1 MSTRYYGRSKSPA
14 PPLDGPDMERLDESF
29 SSLIDF
35 TSRNMRRYSTGRLHT
50 LGLTV
55 DQWGILKLLE
65 ESDGALSF
73 SVMSERLLRDKPTVT
88 RVVDILVREG
98 LVVREEDPDDR
109 RRLTVRLTS
118 AGAQRVSEASKVVLE
133 LRREVSR
140 GVTADEMSALRII
153 LAKINGNIEAARQP
167 S

>member
-1 MSTRYYGRSKSPA
+1 
-14 PPLDGPDMERLDESF
+14 MERLDESF

-35 TSRNMRRYSTGRLHT
+35 TSRNMRRYSTGRLHE

-65 ESDGALSF
+65 EADGALSF
-73 SVMSERLLRDKPTVT
+73 SVMSERLLRDKPTLT

-109 RRLTVRLTS
+109 RRLTVRLTPV
-118 AGAQRVSEASKVVLE
+118 GAERVRDAAKVVLE
-133 LRREVSR
+133 LRREVGL
-140 GVTADEMSALRII
+140 GVTPDEMSALRTI
-153 LAKINGNIEAARQP
+153 LAKINANIEAARGP